1 MNYIRSVTKTLK
13 GSLKP
18 KTFFGRITDTGRRR
32 KGGTLTLDGSWSVL
46 DKTENE
52 NSVDKLPS
60 F

>member
-32 KGGTLTLDGSWSVL
+32 KGGTLTLDGS
-46 DKTENE
+46 
-52 NSVDKLPS
+52 
-60 F
+60 